1 MTAYALNATNLTAG
15 QSVMLETSSLP
26 GGVLALSAAPIA
38 SNSPKYLAMTDVLTD
53 AGLSLATA
61 TASGT
66 TPGIARTAGTSQY
79 LTGVATSGAQTVTT
93 KMLWNFNIPASYVAG
108 AAIPVVVQC
117 VVPTALDVTA
127 STTTMTVA
135 AYSVS
140 PTGVETSLTVS
151 AAQQIPITTAA
162 ALTFSVTGTG
172 LVGGQRMALELTM
185 AVTTISGGA
194 SNGQV
199 LSVSYQA

>member
-1 MTAYALNATNLTAG
+1 MTNYALSATNLTAG

-26 GGVLALSAAPIA
+26 GGVLALMASSIA
-38 SNSPKYLAMTDVLTD
+38 SNAPKYLAMTDVLTD
-53 AGLSLATA
+53 AGLPLATV

-93 KMLWNFNIPASYVAG
+93 KMLWNFNISASYVAG
-108 AAIPVVVQC
+108 ATIPVVVQC
-117 VVPTALDVTA
+117 VVPTATDVTA

-140 PTGVETSLTVS
+140 PAGVETSLTVS

-185 AVTTISGGA
+185 AVTTIAGGA
-194 SNGQV
+194 SNGEV
-199 LSVSYQA
+199 LSVNYLA

>member
-1 MTAYALNATNLTAG
+1 MTNYALSATNLTAG

-26 GGVLALSAAPIA
+26 GGVLALSAA
-38 SNSPKYLAMTDVLTD
+38 SNAPKYLAMTDVLTD
-53 AGLSLATA
+53 AGLPLATA

-93 KMLWNFNIPASYVAG
+93 KMLWNFDISASYVAG
-108 AAIPVVVQC
+108 ATIPVVVQC
-117 VVPTALDVTA
+117 VVPTATDVTA

-135 AYSVS
+135 AYS
-140 PTGVETSLTVS
+140 VS

>member
-1 MTAYALNATNLTAG
+1 MTIFALNATNLTAG

-26 GGVLALSAAPIA
+26 GGVLALSAASIA
-38 SNSPKYLAMTDVLTD
+38 SNAPKYLAMTDVLTD
-53 AGLSLATA
+53 AGLPLATA

-108 AAIPVVVQC
+108 ATIPVVVQC
-117 VVPTALDVTA
+117 VVPTATDVTA

-140 PTGVETSLTVS
+140 PAGVETSLTVS

-162 ALTFSVTGTG
+162 PLTFSVTGTG
-172 LVGGQRMALELTM
+172 LVGWQRMALDLTM
-185 AVTTISGGA
+185 AVTTIAGGA
-194 SNGQV
+194 SNGEV

>member
-1 MTAYALNATNLTAG
+1 MTIFALNATNLTAG

-26 GGVLALSAAPIA
+26 GGVLALMAA
-38 SNSPKYLAMTDVLTD
+38 SNALKYLAMTDVLTD
-53 AGLSLATA
+53 AGLPLATV

-93 KMLWNFNIPASYVAG
+93 KMLWNFNISASYVAG
-108 AAIPVVVQC
+108 ATIPVVVQC
-117 VVPTALDVTA
+117 VVPTATDVTA

-140 PTGVETSLTVS
+140 PAGVETSLTVS

-185 AVTTISGGA
+185 AVTTIAGGA
-194 SNGQV
+194 SNGEV
-199 LSVSYQA
+199 LSVSYLA

>member
-1 MTAYALNATNLTAG
+1 MTIFALNATNLTAG

-26 GGVLALSAAPIA
+26 GGVLALMASSIA
-38 SNSPKYLAMTDVLTD
+38 SNAPKYLAMTDVLTD
-53 AGLSLATA
+53 AGLPLATV

-93 KMLWNFNIPASYVAG
+93 KMLWNFNISASYVAG
-108 AAIPVVVQC
+108 ATIPVVVQC
-117 VVPTALDVTA
+117 VVPTATDVTA

-140 PTGVETSLTVS
+140 PAGVETSLTVS

-185 AVTTISGGA
+185 AVTTIAGGA
-194 SNGQV
+194 SNGEV
-199 LSVSYQA
+199 LSVSYLA